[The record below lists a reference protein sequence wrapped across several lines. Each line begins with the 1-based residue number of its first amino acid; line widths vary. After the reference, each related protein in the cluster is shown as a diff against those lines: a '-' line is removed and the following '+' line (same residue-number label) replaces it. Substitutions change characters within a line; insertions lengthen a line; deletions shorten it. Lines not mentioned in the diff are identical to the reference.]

1 MLHFSIL
8 FMILDLCMHALIML
22 HNLMFYLYSSKRN
35 ESYDK
40 KNEYVFGV
48 APCLA
53 ALQAGRRQ
61 VFEIYIREAGAQN
74 TERFVVAL
82 TSFCVILLGNNYT
95 PTIVIAAYKF
105 MLNYFC

>member
-1 MLHFSIL
+1 
-8 FMILDLCMHALIML
+8 MILDLCMHCIDYVTQLNI
-22 HNLMFYLYSSKRN
+22 FLYSLSKKN

-82 TSFCVILLGNNYT
+82 LFV
-95 PTIVIAAYKF
+95 
-105 MLNYFC
+105 